1 MVRGKVVNKLHRSC
15 RDSIA
20 IIDQD
25 PGSAQ
30 PRTLRSYELIK
41 SISDRGINILLTY
54 YLAGMLEITMSL
66 F

>member
-1 MVRGKVVNKLHRSC
+1 MENALLVECKPDYLFASLIVSIYELRLHVRHFGGKGKVVNKLHRSC

-30 PRTLRSYELIK
+30 P
-41 SISDRGINILLTY
+41 
-54 YLAGMLEITMSL
+54 
-66 F
+66 